1 LSAPILSRFD
11 LFFVVLDECDELADY
26 NVAKHILDVH
36 RCIEE
41 AVQPPFTKQQLQRYI
56 RFARTINP
64 VITPESHRVMVEC
77 YRGLRQ
83 GDSLGRGR
91 TAYRITVRQLES
103 LVRLSEALARLHL
116 DDEVK
121 PVYVREACRLLRKS
135 IIHVETEDVTFD
147 DEFLQEDMIESA
159 MEEEGVH
166 ELPNEH
172 IEDPQMIEEKQDE
185 MEVGYNVDDSEPPEE
200 AKDDRKTKGK
210 QKKVKKSKITFEEY
224 ERIANSLAVYL
235 RAKEEENPEKP
246 VYLTWNE
253 AVEWYLSQIQGEIG
267 DSIEELNRMK
277 KLTNLVVR
285 RLIEKDRVLVFIGE
299 FDGPEKERLIATHP
313 NYSI

>member
-64 VITPESHRVMVEC
+64 LITPESHRVMVEC
-77 YRGLRQ
+77 YCGLRQ

-147 DEFLQEDMIESA
+147 DEFLQEDIIESA
-159 MEEEGVH
+159 IEEEGVH

-172 IEDPQMIEEKQDE
+172 NEDPQVIEEKQDE
-185 MEVGYNVDDSEPPEE
+185 MEVGYNVDDSEPLEE
-200 AKDDRKTKGK
+200 AKNDRKTKGK

-253 AVEWYLSQIQGEIG
+253 AVDWYLSQIQGEIG

-299 FDGPEKERLIATHP
+299 LDGPEKERLIATHP

>member
-1 LSAPILSRFD
+1 M
-11 LFFVVLDECDELADY
+11 FFVVLDECDELADY

-36 RCIEE
+36 RCMEE
-41 AVQPPFTKQQLQRYI
+41 AIQPPFTKQQLQRYI

-64 VITPESHRVMVEC
+64 LITPESHRVMVEC

-147 DEFLQEDMIESA
+147 DEFLPEDMNESA
-159 MEEEGVH
+159 MDEEGEDERPSEH
-166 ELPNEH
+166 NEG
-172 IEDPQMIEEKQDE
+172 EYNPQGIEEKLDE
-185 MEVGYNVDDSEPPEE
+185 TEVGNNIDDSELLEE
-200 AKDDRKTKGK
+200 ADKGRKKKEK

-253 AVEWYLSQIQGEIG
+253 AVDWYLSQIQGDIG
-267 DSIEELNRMK
+267 DSTEELHRMK

-285 RLIEKDRVLVFIGE
+285 RLIEKDRILVFIGE
-299 FDGPEKERLIATHP
+299 LDGPEKERLIATHP
-313 NYSI
+313 NYSM

>member
-1 LSAPILSRFD
+1 M
-11 LFFVVLDECDELADY
+11 FFVVLDECDELADY

-36 RCIEE
+36 RCIDE
-41 AVQPPFTKQQLQRYI
+41 AVQPPFTKEQLQRYI

-64 VITPESHRVMVEC
+64 LITPESHRVMVEC

-147 DEFLQEDMIESA
+147 DEFLQEEMVGST
-159 MEEEGVH
+159 MEEEEEPQNEYH
-166 ELPNEH
+166 EGEYN
-172 IEDPQMIEEKQDE
+172 PQVDEEKQVE
-185 MEVGYNVDDSEPPEE
+185 AEEGYSNDDNEPLEE
-200 AKDDRKTKGK
+200 APTDRRKKGK
-210 QKKVKKSKITFEEY
+210 AKKVKKTKITFEEY
-224 ERIANSLAVYL
+224 ERIASALAIHL
-235 RAKEEENPEKP
+235 RSKEEENPEKP

-253 AVEWYLSQIQGEIG
+253 AVEWYLNQCQAEIG
-267 DSIEELNRMK
+267 DSLEELHRMK
-277 KLTNLVVR
+277 KLTHLVVK

-299 FDGPEKERLIATHP
+299 SDGPEKERLIATHP

>member
-64 VITPESHRVMVEC
+64 LITPESHRVMVEC

-185 MEVGYNVDDSEPPEE
+185 MEVGYNVDDSEPLEE

>member
-64 VITPESHRVMVEC
+64 LITPESHRVMVEC

>member
-1 LSAPILSRFD
+1 MSAPILSRFD

>member
-1 LSAPILSRFD
+1 
-11 LFFVVLDECDELADY
+11 
-26 NVAKHILDVH
+26 
-36 RCIEE
+36 
-41 AVQPPFTKQQLQRYI
+41 
-56 RFARTINP
+56 
-64 VITPESHRVMVEC
+64 MVEC